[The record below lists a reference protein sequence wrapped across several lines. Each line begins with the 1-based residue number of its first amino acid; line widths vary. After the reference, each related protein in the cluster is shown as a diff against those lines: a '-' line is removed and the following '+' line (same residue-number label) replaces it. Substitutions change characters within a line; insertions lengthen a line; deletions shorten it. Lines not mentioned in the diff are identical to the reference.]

1 MSKRIGRRQLIEN
14 LRIMRAEKENAVLL
28 REASEDKVCRLQ
40 RENSK
45 LRERLELLENNPELQ
60 YTGTIPGGTL
70 VSTARIDISVAARLR
85 DEKETRERIRSE
97 LARKMVEE
105 IIDQGLMRVEYG
117 GELDFYNTREEPYQT
132 VRVVARLDVVPWD
145 KLVRRTQ
152 NGIHIEP
159 RRFYEMRI
167 VPPIFDDMA
176 RNEELVVNR
185 PAPWE

>member
-14 LRIMRAEKENAVLL
+14 LRTMRAEKENAVLL
-28 REASEDKVCRLQ
+28 LKASEDKVSRLQ
-40 RENSK
+40 RESSEW
-45 LRERLELLENNPELQ
+45 RERLELLENNPDLQ
-60 YTGTIPGGTL
+60 YAGTIPGGTL

-85 DEKETRERIRSE
+85 DEKETRDRIRSE

-117 GELDFYNTREEPYQT
+117 GELDYHSTRKEPYQT

-145 KLVRRTQ
+145 KMVRRTQ
-152 NGIHIEP
+152 NGIYIEP
-159 RRFYEMRI
+159 RRFYETRM
-167 VPPIFDDMA
+167 VPPVFDDMA
-176 RNEELVVNR
+176 RNEELVANR